1 MAKRKTPKV
10 DLKPRA
16 EKITKEQLEKLQQTA
31 RSIDQM
37 QLELGVLETR
47 KHSILHMIANS
58 QTLLR
63 EQEQEFIKE
72 YGTSD
77 INIADGSIK
86 YNTNDNNKTN

>member
-1 MAKRKTPKV
+1 
-10 DLKPRA
+10 
-16 EKITKEQLEKLQQTA
+16 
-31 RSIDQM
+31 
-37 QLELGVLETR
+37 
-47 KHSILHMIANS
+47 MIANS